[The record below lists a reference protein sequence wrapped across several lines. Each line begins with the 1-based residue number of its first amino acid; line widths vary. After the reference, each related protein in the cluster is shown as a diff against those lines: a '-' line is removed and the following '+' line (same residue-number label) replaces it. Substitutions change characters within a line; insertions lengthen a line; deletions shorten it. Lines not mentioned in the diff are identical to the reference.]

1 MQRLG
6 LEVGAVLLGAEG
18 HRLQGILH
26 AHGLSYLVGI
36 HHEGCLS
43 EVVQVEG
50 VNCHTVLHAIVHGGN
65 TAADTHVVNLLRI
78 QVVVV
83 HIALGNLHLNV
94 VFALQAEHGIAEG
107 VLCRRRVVRVLV
119 GKCYLHLVALQVG
132 GVIVLVAEIVEG
144 IVVQLLVGQFH
155 RAAVDAVVDG
165 IIRCRGLVDGIA
177 VYIFITA
184 HVGGVLR
191 VHAVGQVD
199 DVVCLSVLE
208 ECGIAGAIHLL
219 HLPAYGRQ
227 QQFILAGHGV
237 RCHVNALALRLHL
250 GLVTAAASM
259 LIDGV
264 ALGDFRMLHVA
275 HQPRLGVALQG

>member
-1 MQRLG
+1 M
-6 LEVGAVLLGAEG
+6 GAVLLGAEG

-26 AHGLSYLVGI
+26 AHGLCHLVGI

-50 VNCHTVLHAIVHGGN
+50 VNCHAVLHAVVHGGN
-65 TAADTHVVNLLRI
+65 TAADTYVVNLFGSE
-78 QVVVV
+78 VVVV
-83 HIALGNLHLNV
+83 HIALGNLHLDV
-94 VFALQAEHGIAEG
+94 VLALQAEHGVSES

-119 GKCYLHLVALQVG
+119 GKCYLHLVAIQFG
-132 GVIVLVAEIVEG
+132 GVIVLVTEIVEG

-184 HVGGVLR
+184 HVGGVR
-191 VHAVGQVD
+191 RGETVGQVD
-199 DVVCLSVLE
+199 DIVCLSVLE

-227 QQFILAGHGV
+227 QQFILASHGV
-237 RCHVNALALRLHL
+237 GCHVDALALRLHL
-250 GLVTAAASM
+250 GLVTAAACM
-259 LIDGV
+259 LIDSV

-275 HQPRLGVALQG
+275 HQPRLGVAFQG